1 MGSKLCPKKVKSQ
14 KRRKKRCF
22 WQKPEKR
29 WKKCDFWENLVEES
43 QKSFF
48 RTFLGGPKMDP
59 FLDHFLLQKWV
70 TFLGGKT
77 AFLGLKV
84 VDQKWP
90 FLGVSFLAI
99 FWSGFGPPKKSNPP
113 HTYGGGCF
121 WPARQKRGLD
131 IHVDVF
137 GPVISKMAK
146 MAKTEKTLFLTIFVF
161 FPCFWKPKPVRNHK
175 KWIIYS
181 PLDVWDPGVGQKW
194 PKNGPKMTCFRVLDR
209 IAILTKSWFSRKTGN
224 FSLFGQKWWKSWKS
238 RFLSRYYS

>member
-1 MGSKLCPKKVKSQ
+1 
-14 KRRKKRCF
+14 
-22 WQKPEKR
+22 
-29 WKKCDFWENLVEES
+29 
-43 QKSFF
+43 
-48 RTFLGGPKMDP
+48 
-59 FLDHFLLQKWV
+59 
-70 TFLGGKT
+70 
-77 AFLGLKV
+77 
-84 VDQKWP
+84 
-90 FLGVSFLAI
+90 
-99 FWSGFGPPKKSNPP
+99 
-113 HTYGGGCF
+113 
-121 WPARQKRGLD
+121 
-131 IHVDVF
+131 
-137 GPVISKMAK
+137 